1 MTSIRAIFL
10 KELRSEL
17 RSKAGLYTAGLFAVV
32 TVVALALAGMG
43 KILSADLASGIVWVA
58 ILFAA
63 VIALPR
69 SFVAEEEQGTGDL
82 LRLMAPPHAVFWGKA
97 LFNFAFL
104 SLIGLA
110 VSTIYIGMADVSVLR
125 PELFALTVIG
135 GCAAL
140 SGTVTLCG
148 ALVAQAQNRGM
159 LAGAIALPML
169 VPFVFLGVAAM
180 RLSLGSGELATG
192 WTSILGVWLYAVAA
206 FALGTAFFESIWK
219 A

>member
-1 MTSIRAIFL
+1 MSAVRAVFL

-17 RSKAGLYTAGLFAVV
+17 RSKSGLYTAGLFAVV

-43 KILSADLASGIVWVA
+43 RSLGADLASGIVWVA
-58 ILFAA
+58 ILFAS
-63 VIALPR
+63 VVALPR

-97 LFNFAFL
+97 IFNFGFL
-104 SLIGLA
+104 AVIGLA
-110 VSTIYIGMADVSVLR
+110 VSTIYIGMANVDVPR
-125 PELFALTVIG
+125 PDLFALTVVG

-159 LAGAIALPML
+159 LAGAIALPLL

-180 RLSLGSGELATG
+180 RLSLGAGVLATG
-192 WTSILGVWLYAVAA
+192 WTSILGVWMYGVAA